1 MNYIQPI
8 NTINLNY
15 NDLLFSTIGGMFGI
29 SLIQAIQIPSIYKW
43 GTEKGRIQ
51 MFILIFL
58 LVLIISGIGFLI
70 MKSNININLDI
81 FENFMERFGMIFLV
95 LLIGSMY
102 FISYK
107 ASCKIY
113 SNKEE

>member
-1 MNYIQPI
+1 
-8 NTINLNY
+8 
-15 NDLLFSTIGGMFGI
+15 
-29 SLIQAIQIPSIYKW
+29 
-43 GTEKGRIQ
+43 
-51 MFILIFL
+51 
-58 LVLIISGIGFLI
+58 

-95 LLIGSMY
+95 FLIGSMY

-107 ASCKIY
+107 VACKIY